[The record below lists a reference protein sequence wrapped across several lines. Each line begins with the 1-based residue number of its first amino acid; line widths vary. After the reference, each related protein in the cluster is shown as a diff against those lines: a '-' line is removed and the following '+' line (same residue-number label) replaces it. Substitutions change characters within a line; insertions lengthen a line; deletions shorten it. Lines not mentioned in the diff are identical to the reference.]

1 MAVAE
6 IATVEEAVTEK
17 DIIARL
23 ERLPTSSWHVRMR
36 AIVASATFFDAFDSI
51 SIAFVA
57 PALIGLWH
65 LRPTDIGLLI
75 SAGYV
80 GSALGSFAFGWAAER
95 YGRIRILTWT
105 VVLFSLMSL
114 ASAGAWDFSSLAVL
128 RFLTGLG
135 VGGELYVAL
144 TYINEF
150 AKAERRGWFVL
161 IFQAIYAV
169 GILAVS
175 FLSVWIVP
183 HFGWQWMFVIGA
195 IPALFAFT
203 YRRLLP
209 ESPRWL
215 VSRGRLSEADT
226 VLTRIEEEIAPDGKL
241 PPVDTSKVPTIVQ
254 TTASWRDLF
263 SGVYLTRTLTLWA
276 VMFLATFVGWGVTL
290 WLPSIYKS
298 VFKLPDQQALFL
310 SVISNVM
317 IIVASLV
324 CASVI
329 DRIGRRAW
337 MSICFA
343 MTSIPLFAVFA
354 LGSNLTVTSMLV
366 LATVASFFFPQ
377 IQLALGLY
385 PTELYPT
392 RIRALGS
399 GVAAAWSRVGSV
411 TGPLIIGFVL
421 QEAGLSTDFLMLA
434 GLAVLG
440 FIVLAVFGV
449 ETRRR
454 LLEEVSP

>member
-1 MAVAE
+1 
-6 IATVEEAVTEK
+6 
-17 DIIARL
+17 
-23 ERLPTSSWHVRMR
+23 
-36 AIVASATFFDAFDSI
+36 
-51 SIAFVA
+51 
-57 PALIGLWH
+57 

-95 YGRIRILTWT
+95 YGRTRILTWT
-105 VVLFSLMSL
+105 VILFSVMSL
-114 ASAGAWDFSSLAVL
+114 ASAAAWDFSSLLVL

-161 IFQAIYAV
+161 IFQSIYAV
-169 GILAVS
+169 GILVVS
-175 FLSVWIVP
+175 LTSVWIVP

-195 IPALFAFT
+195 VPAVFAFM

-215 VSRGRLSEADT
+215 SGQGRLAEADQ
-226 VLTRIEEEIAPDGKL
+226 VLTRIEKEIAPDGNLPAIDTSNL
-241 PPVDTSKVPTIVQ
+241 PPIIEK
-254 TTASWRDLF
+254 TASWKELF
-263 SGVYLTRTLTLWA
+263 AGIYLKRTIVLWII
-276 VMFLATFVGWGVTL
+276 MFLAQFVGWGVTL
-290 WLPSIYKS
+290 WLPSIYKAI
-298 VFKLPDQQALFL
+298 FKLPDQQALLL
-310 SVISNVM
+310 SVISNSA

-324 CASVI
+324 CATVI
-329 DRIGRRAW
+329 DRVGRRTW
-337 MSICFA
+337 LSICFA
-343 MTSIPLFAVFA
+343 MASIPLFAVFG
-354 LGSNLTVTSMLV
+354 LGSNLTVTWMLV

-399 GVAAAWSRVGSV
+399 GVASTWARVGSI
-411 TGPLIIGFVL
+411 TGPIIIGFVL
-421 QEAGLSTDFLMLA
+421 QEAGLSADFLMLG

-440 FIVLAVFGV
+440 CIVLAVFGV

-454 LLEEVSP
+454 LLEEISP